1 MTDYKISHH
10 SYKVE
15 KVDGND
21 TYYRLEGAVEHSIL
35 TDLIFVDRSD
45 PHLNKLYEPDFY
57 LWGNGANYNEVEYW
71 LADMYETENSNVFF
85 GSTTRNDHKGLIV
98 IKFSPVQKSLEL
110 DFYDNCLPTKI
121 ELKLILEKYM

>member
-21 TYYRLEGAVEHSIL
+21 TYYRLEGAVDHSVL
-35 TDLIFVDRSD
+35 ADLILVNGSD
-45 PHLNKLYEPDFY
+45 PYLNKLYEPDLFLLTY
-57 LWGNGANYNEVEYW
+57 GSNYEEKDW